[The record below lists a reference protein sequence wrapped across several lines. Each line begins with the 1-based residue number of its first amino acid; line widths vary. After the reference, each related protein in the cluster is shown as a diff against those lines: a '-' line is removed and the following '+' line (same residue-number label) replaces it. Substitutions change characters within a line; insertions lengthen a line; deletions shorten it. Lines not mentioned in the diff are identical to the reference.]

1 MEPEPYCAEQS
12 HGDHVLNNETLNGPS
27 SIHMLSP
34 IIPNNGNTEIIS
46 NQVEPNHDE
55 DIINTN
61 DSSSGHMF
69 SPIIPKN
76 NNNANGFNRNYL
88 QNRVP
93 DQGANNAEE
102 NIKTFEELNCCFEK
116 VNLKFYISFHC
127 TLILIIWGGD

>member
-34 IIPNNGNTEIIS
+34 IIPSDGNEEIIS
-46 NQVEPNHDE
+46 NQNE
-55 DIINTN
+55 DIVNTIN
-61 DSSSGHMF
+61 SSSDHMF

-76 NNNANGFNRNYL
+76 NNNATVFNGNYL

-102 NIKTFEELNCCFEK
+102 NIKTF
-116 VNLKFYISFHC
+116 
-127 TLILIIWGGD
+127 

>member
-1 MEPEPYCAEQS
+1 
-12 HGDHVLNNETLNGPS
+12 
-27 SIHMLSP
+27 MLSP

-46 NQVEPNHDE
+46 NQVEPNHSE

-102 NIKTFEELNCCFEK
+102 NIKTFEELNGCFEK
-116 VNLKFYISFHC
+116 VNLKF
-127 TLILIIWGGD
+127 